1 MASPEVICYKGDM
14 AASTSKPSRGQVP
27 VFLWLGVILMLCLG
41 LCPRTTL
48 LGDVI
53 SGLGQIGMAVCW
65 ALIVPFTAPTAIGFR
80 VFLWLLVVAMIGF
93 QGSAVYFHWQADQL
107 QLPTS

>member
-1 MASPEVICYKGDM
+1 MSPEVICYKGDM
-14 AASTSKPSRGQVP
+14 AFSPSSPPERQVP
-27 VFLWLGVILMLCLG
+27 TVLWLGVILTLCLG
-41 LCPRTTL
+41 LFPRTTL
-48 LGDVI
+48 LGETV

-65 ALIVPFTAPTAIGFR
+65 ALILPLAAPAAASFR

-107 QLPTS
+107 QLPAS